1 MSENTNNNVSYKV
14 LFSVIGTLLIA
25 VLGFIS
31 TAQITKLEEIQ
42 KDLMTVKLQI
52 AEIQAQMLTRNDVR
66 LMIKDEVEKWHKLRR
81 EEREQLTK

>member
-1 MSENTNNNVSYKV
+1 MENNNITYKV

-25 VLGFIS
+25 VIGFIS

-42 KDLMTVKLQI
+42 KDLITVKLQI
-52 AEIQAQMLTRNDVR
+52 TEIQAQMLTRTDVR

-81 EEREQLTK
+81 EEREELIK

>member
-1 MSENTNNNVSYKV
+1 MSDNTNNNVSYKV
-14 LFSVIGTLLIA
+14 LFSIIGT
-25 VLGFIS
+25 
-31 TAQITKLEEIQ
+31 ITKLEEIQ

-52 AEIQAQMLTRNDVR
+52 TEIQAQMLTRNDVR

>member
-1 MSENTNNNVSYKV
+1 MTNQNITYKFLVSI
-14 LFSVIGTLLIA
+14 IGTLLIA

-52 AEIQAQMLTRNDVR
+52 TQIQAQMLTRNDVR
-66 LMIKDEVEKWHKLRR
+66 LMIKDEVEKWHRDR
-81 EEREQLTK
+81 MQEREFLK

>member
-1 MSENTNNNVSYKV
+1 MTNQNITYKV
-14 LFSVIGTLLIA
+14 LVSVIGTLLIA

-52 AEIQAQMLTRNDVR
+52 TQIQAQMLTRNDVR
-66 LMIKDEVEKWHKLRR
+66 LMIKDEVEKWHRDR
-81 EEREQLTK
+81 MQERELLK

>member
-1 MSENTNNNVSYKV
+1 MNE
-14 LFSVIGTLLIA
+14 
-25 VLGFIS
+25 
-31 TAQITKLEEIQ
+31 KLSIYQKMMAEIEEIQ

-52 AEIQAQMLTRNDVR
+52 TEIQAQMLTRNDVR